1 MLHMHE
7 VTGSSPVVPTIK
19 KEGFCLPFFYAEMQV
34 SLAPVR
40 CKVGNTARAQG
51 RAERPRKKRTKRA
64 NARRCETSRRG
75 TPARKCKAVRNVL
88 LKISR
93 YGFDEIYFT
102 LLNFILLKTLFI
114 KIAAAFC
121 KNAAAKCLS
130 CYQFLIRILTQNL
143 ILNEEILIL
152 DTGNISL
159 LFEIFFCAMICRR
172 KILFP
177 VASKFF
183 LILL

>member
-1 MLHMHE
+1 MWNLPEREPSEEMRGGE
-7 VTGSSPVVPTIK
+7 KGPT
-19 KEGFCLPFFYAEMQV
+19 KESQE
-34 SLAPVR
+34 
-40 CKVGNTARAQG
+40 NH
-51 RAERPRKKRTKRA
+51 
-64 NARRCETSRRG
+64 CE
-75 TPARKCKAVRNVL
+75 AVRNVL

-93 YGFDEIYFT
+93 YGSRKIYF
-102 LLNFILLKTLFI
+102 ILQKTLFI

-159 LFEIFFCAMICRR
+159 LFQIFFCTLICRR

-177 VASKFF
+177 VAAEFF

>member
-1 MLHMHE
+1 
-7 VTGSSPVVPTIK
+7 
-19 KEGFCLPFFYAEMQV
+19 MQV
-34 SLAPVR
+34 SLVPVR

-51 RAERPRKKRTKRA
+51 VRNVTEREPSEEMKGAAKG
-64 NARRCETSRRG
+64 CETSHRG
-75 TPARKCKAVRNVL
+75 TPARKCEALRNVL

-159 LFEIFFCAMICRR
+159 LFQIFFCTLICSR

-177 VASKFF
+177 VAAEFF

>member
-1 MLHMHE
+1 MWNLPEREPSEEMRGGE
-7 VTGSSPVVPTIK
+7 KRPTEK
-19 KEGFCLPFFYAEMQV
+19 SQ
-34 SLAPVR
+34 
-40 CKVGNTARAQG
+40 
-51 RAERPRKKRTKRA
+51 A
-64 NARRCETSRRG
+64 NHCE
-75 TPARKCKAVRNVL
+75 AVQNVL

>member
-1 MLHMHE
+1 MRGGE
-7 VTGSSPVVPTIK
+7 KGPT
-19 KEGFCLPFFYAEMQV
+19 KESQE
-34 SLAPVR
+34 
-40 CKVGNTARAQG
+40 NH
-51 RAERPRKKRTKRA
+51 
-64 NARRCETSRRG
+64 CE
-75 TPARKCKAVRNVL
+75 AVQNVL

-93 YGFDEIYFT
+93 YGSRKIY
-102 LLNFILLKTLFI
+102 FILLKTLFI

-152 DTGNISL
+152 DAGNISL
-159 LFEIFFCAMICRR
+159 LFQIFFCTLICRR

-177 VASKFF
+177 VAAEFF

>member
-1 MLHMHE
+1 MWNLPEREPSEEMRGGE
-7 VTGSSPVVPTIK
+7 KGPT
-19 KEGFCLPFFYAEMQV
+19 KESQE
-34 SLAPVR
+34 
-40 CKVGNTARAQG
+40 NH
-51 RAERPRKKRTKRA
+51 
-64 NARRCETSRRG
+64 CE
-75 TPARKCKAVRNVL
+75 AVQNVL

-93 YGFDEIYFT
+93 YGFDVIYFT

-159 LFEIFFCAMICRR
+159 LFQIFFCTLICRR

-177 VASKFF
+177 VATEFF

>member
-1 MLHMHE
+1 MWNLPEREPSEEMRGGE
-7 VTGSSPVVPTIK
+7 KGPT
-19 KEGFCLPFFYAEMQV
+19 KESQE
-34 SLAPVR
+34 
-40 CKVGNTARAQG
+40 NH
-51 RAERPRKKRTKRA
+51 
-64 NARRCETSRRG
+64 CET
-75 TPARKCKAVRNVL
+75 VQNVF

-159 LFEIFFCAMICRR
+159 LFQIFFCTLICRR

-177 VASKFF
+177 AAAEFF